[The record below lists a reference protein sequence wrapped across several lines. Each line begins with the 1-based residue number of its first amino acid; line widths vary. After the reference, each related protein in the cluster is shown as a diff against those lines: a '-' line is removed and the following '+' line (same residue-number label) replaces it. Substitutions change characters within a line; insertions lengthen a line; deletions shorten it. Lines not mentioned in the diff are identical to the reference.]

1 MNGRA
6 LGGNADDSSVD
17 PGAEIKDKFNND
29 LHLIGQR
36 RALPGEHVIFEIE
49 ETCQLTNYRIV
60 QRQSKLWCDRN
71 QRVAVD
77 AWLKD
82 ITCVEV
88 TKEAYSSLFLTVGTI
103 LIVGGVVNYDE
114 LGIHLSESF
123 KLGINMAP
131 IGFYILGLL
140 ILLTGQLVRRTVL
153 VLGVVGQNNSQCFT
167 VPLKQADVWKVNDC
181 VDLIRLLQM
190 PFALRKQRED

>member
-1 MNGRA
+1 MEA
-6 LGGNADDSSVD
+6 SID
-17 PGAEIKDKFNND
+17 PATEIKDRFNND
-29 LHLIGQR
+29 LQLIGHR

-60 QRQSKLWCDRN
+60 QRQSKLWCDRH

-88 TKEAYSSLFLTVGTI
+88 TKEAYSNVFLTIGTI
-103 LIVGGVVNYDE
+103 MIVGGVINYDE
-114 LGIHLSESF
+114 LGVHLTETY
-123 KLGINMAP
+123 KLGMNIAP

-140 ILLTGQLVRRTVL
+140 ILLAGQLVRRTVL
-153 VLGVVGQNNSQCFT
+153 VLGVIGQNNSECFT

-190 PFALRKQRED
+190 PSALRKQRED